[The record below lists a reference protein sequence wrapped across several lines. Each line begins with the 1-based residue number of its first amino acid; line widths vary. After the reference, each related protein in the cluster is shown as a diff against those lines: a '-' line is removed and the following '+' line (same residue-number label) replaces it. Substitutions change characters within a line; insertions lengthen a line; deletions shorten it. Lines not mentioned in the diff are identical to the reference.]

1 MRKKTLLYFSFV
13 FIFGIFTT
21 ESLKGQPQKT
31 IVYGK
36 ITNHSNET
44 PKVITIIACDPL
56 DDNDR
61 FASRVDSS
69 GLFRASFE
77 MLWGHSF
84 TINYDKQFINL
95 YANPGD
101 SIYLEIDAAKFHE
114 HKKNALIFGGDNSQ
128 NNAELS
134 QAFDDLCGITRL
146 SSDNFS
152 LPLTAFMKTLE
163 ADNKRINDSIAH
175 YCRER
180 NMSSWTQDLMQEMSL
195 YTLAN
200 YAMDYKGRTN
210 SEALEF
216 YTQPIFDIYNPKK
229 FDNMM
234 FPYHIKAFQN
244 AIFRNDSIMSL
255 YVKNKDAVN
264 IKKRGSELLLALPK
278 SLTRDIL
285 LYGFYQKIEDV
296 PLGIGVNDYTKK
308 AIFEKVLAL
317 RNTQKTIIL
326 PEINSGKGAFL
337 WSRSG
342 KIENVKNFSLDHL
355 IKEKYKGKVIY
366 MDIGA
371 TWCGPCRAEMAPAR
385 ELHKLFLNKDVV
397 FLNIC
402 MKSTQEAWA
411 KMIKNGEIEGENYFF
426 DDDLSS
432 EASASLLSGGYPT
445 FIFVGKDGTVRTK
458 NAPRPSS
465 ISQVCE
471 DIDKLLAE

>member
-1 MRKKTLLYFSFV
+1 MRKNTLLYFSFI
-13 FIFGIFTT
+13 FILGIFTT
-21 ESLKGQPQKT
+21 ENLNGQLRKT

-36 ITNHSNET
+36 ITNQSHET
-44 PKVITIIACDPL
+44 PKVITVIACDPL
-56 DDNDR
+56 ADNDR

-69 GLFRASFE
+69 GIFRASFE

-101 SIYLEIDAAKFHE
+101 SIYIEIDADKFHK
-114 HKKNALIFGGDNSQ
+114 HKENALTFGGDNSQ
-128 NNAELS
+128 KNAEFS
-134 QAFDDLCGITRL
+134 QAFDDLCGITKL
-146 SSDNFS
+146 SSTDFS
-152 LPLTAFMKTLE
+152 LPLTAFMKSLE
-163 ADNKRINDSIAH
+163 ADNNKINDSIAH
-175 YCRER
+175 YCREQ
-180 NMSSWTQDLMQEMSL
+180 NMSSWTQNLMQEMAL

-229 FDNMM
+229 FSNMM
-234 FPYHIKAFQN
+234 FSYHIKAFQN
-244 AIFRNDSIMSL
+244 AIFRNDSLMSHYL
-255 YVKNKDAVN
+255 KNKDTID
-264 IKKRGSELLLALPK
+264 IKKRGSELLMELPK
-278 SLTRDIL
+278 SLTRDVL
-285 LYGFYQKIEDV
+285 LFYFYQKIEYST
-296 PLGIGVNDYTKK
+296 LEIGANDFTNK

-317 RNTQKTIIL
+317 RNPQEAIKL
-326 PEINSGKGAFL
+326 SEIKSGKGAFF

-342 KIENVKNFSLDHL
+342 IIENVKDFCLDYL
-355 IKEKYKGKVIY
+355 IREKYKGKVIY
-366 MDIGA
+366 MDIWA

-411 KMIKNGEIEGENYFF
+411 KMVKNGEIEGENYFF

-445 FIFVGKDGTVRTK
+445 FVIIGKDGKVRTK

-465 ISQVCE
+465 SLQVCDE
-471 DIDKLLAE
+471 MDKLLAE